1 MVPYLFAMRQMVQA
15 NNPTTEESMHHIY
28 DSDYVEI
35 DPSPLATQSKKFVA
49 EEEARRAASPAG
61 FYDRFCGE
69 NPSAPECK
77 IYED

>member
-1 MVPYLFAMRQMVQA
+1 MVPYLFAMRQMVRA
-15 NNPTTEESMHHIY
+15 NNPTTEESMHQVY
-28 DSDYVEI
+28 ESDYVEI
-35 DPSPLATQSKKFVA
+35 DPSPLATQAKKFVA